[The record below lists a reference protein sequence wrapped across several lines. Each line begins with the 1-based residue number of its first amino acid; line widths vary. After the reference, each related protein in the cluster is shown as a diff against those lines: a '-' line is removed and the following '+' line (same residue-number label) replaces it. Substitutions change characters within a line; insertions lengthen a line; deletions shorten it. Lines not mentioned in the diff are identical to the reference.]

1 MNLMATY
8 QSFPAAPPAVIAGA
22 LRFGNNQVLVS
33 ETQPGATPGQFLV
46 ATSASTLGWTTI
58 SSTTYADGLNTST
71 PAQPVQTASTTPLA
85 GQYLRAFLPTNA
97 IWDWGEVYGVKIG
110 TVALT
115 SQTATCAD
123 DNSTSVGKS
132 ASSANGC
139 AFGKSAV
146 VTTSGVAVGWGAST
160 TAGISIGNGT
170 SSTTGSIVMGAGC
183 TSSGLGSVVIG
194 YLAAYS
200 TCPTCVVIGS
210 VAIAEGSAVD
220 SIAIGSGALTTGAQA
235 VSIGRSA
242 TTSGTNGI
250 AIGNSVSATGT
261 NAIVIGINAGNGT
274 NGAGALVI
282 GQSNITSSGAAGAQN
297 GTMIGYQNAISTT
310 AAGNA
315 NRLVIVGANNT
326 WNCNGSGSV
335 TKGICVGNDN
345 TMTNSAG
352 TTGVNNI
359 ILGNDNTVTTGVN
372 QSVTI
377 GGNLTN
383 STAASFLYGT
393 NGNPLRYQTNNGI
406 DCSKVVV
413 TTSSGGAAGAA
424 GILGGIYQTTQ
435 TGTVNLTLPTGTNLD
450 ANADITNNLWVGMCF
465 RWMLVHSTTGTITIL
480 GNTGHTYVGPA
491 TIGANASM
499 SMMTIRT
506 GVNTWTTYG

>member
-85 GQYLRAFLPTNA
+85 GQYLKAFLPTNA
-97 IWDWGEVYGVKIG
+97 IWDWAYMNGVKIHNDTLVDRSTVVTADSVSVAIG
-110 TVALT
+110 TAQAIWGVAIGYNAT
-115 SQTATCAD
+115 ITTQGVAIGIATTAA
-123 DNSTSVGKS
+123 NSVSVGNACIS
-132 ASSANGC
+132 ASEGVAIGNTC
-139 AFGKSAV
+139 EAAAY
-146 VTTSGVAVGWGAST
+146 GVAVGVAT
-160 TAGISIGNGT
+160 TVTSGVRIGWLG
-170 SSTTGSIVMGAGC
+170 SATTGVA
-183 TSSGLGSVVIG
+183 IG
-194 YLAAYS
+194 YNA
-200 TCPTCVVIGS
+200 
-210 VAIAEGSAVD
+210 VA
-220 SIAIGSGALTTGAQA
+220 TTG
-235 VSIGRSA
+235 VSVGTL
-242 TTSGTNGI
+242 TTSGTGGI
-250 AIGNSVSATGT
+250 CIGTSISATGT

-326 WNCNGSGSV
+326 WNCNGSGNV

-393 NGNPLRYQTNNGI
+393 NGNPLRHQTNNGI

-424 GILGGIYQTTQ
+424 GILGGIYETTQ

-465 RWMLVHSTTGTITIL
+465 RWKLVHSTTGTITIL